1 MVVKRWLAVLVAGL
15 VLAAGAVSALVVL
28 GDGTAAVATDA
39 ADHGSDKGAEKDADK
54 SAEKE
59 ARDGDDR
66 DTGPPP
72 WAHGHKELKSHG
84 PGAAWKALSSAQR
97 SALMER
103 LATEHAQGMK
113 AFGRCVAAG
122 RTGCEK
128 PLPPGHAKRL

>member
-1 MVVKRWLAVLVAGL
+1 MVVKRWVAVLVAGL

-39 ADHGSDKGAEKDADK
+39 ADHGSDKGAEK
-54 SAEKE
+54 E

-84 PGAAWKALSSAQR
+84 PGEAWKALTPAQR

-103 LATEHAQGMK
+103 LATEHAQGMR

>member
-15 VLAAGAVSALVVL
+15 VLAAGAVSTLVVL

-39 ADHGSDKGAEKDADK
+39 ADHGSDKGAEKEADEAAENEADK
-54 SAEKE
+54 SD
-59 ARDGDDR
+59 DGR

-103 LATEHAQGMK
+103 LAT
-113 AFGRCVAAG
+113 GR
-122 RTGCEK
+122 R
-128 PLPPGHAKRL
+128 PGHEGVREVRRRGAHRL